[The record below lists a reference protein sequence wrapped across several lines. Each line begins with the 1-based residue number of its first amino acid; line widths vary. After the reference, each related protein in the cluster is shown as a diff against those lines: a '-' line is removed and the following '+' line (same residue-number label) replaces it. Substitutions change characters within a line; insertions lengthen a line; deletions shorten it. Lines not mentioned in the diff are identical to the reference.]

1 MPYVPAINNHIQ
13 KKVTKYNNFD
23 FFRTK
28 FNITI
33 TTDITPINILLSP
46 NSGYYFF
53 HVLHIFINRFSNTM
67 ADEYQLR
74 WLAVLNG
81 IALLAREAVILGLL
95 YIFFGSLIAWVA
107 SLCLYGFGQ
116 LIENSDRIAG
126 RVGEQDAS
134 ACPQD
139 KANPNQSAPDR
150 NDGEL

>member
-1 MPYVPAINNHIQ
+1 M
-13 KKVTKYNNFD
+13 FE
-23 FFRTK
+23 
-28 FNITI
+28 NIAGKI
-33 TTDITPINILLSP
+33 KSAAQVACCAGIGLS
-46 NSGYYFF
+46 
-53 HVLHIFINRFSNTM
+53 
-67 ADEYQLR
+67 
-74 WLAVLNG
+74 VLNG

-95 YIFFGSLIAWVA
+95 YIFFGSLIAWVT

-126 RVGEQDAS
+126 RVGGQEAS